1 MCKAADWTGFTSGRT
16 AQKQGDLAVGDSLL
30 GEVVVDKQNVAS
42 GVTEL
47 LTEGGASIG
56 CQILQPVGRGLIAK
70 KNDVDFVIAN
80 RKPLLHCYCYM
91 WPTTMGGLHLFR
103 SVTLY

>member
-1 MCKAADWTGFTSGRT
+1 
-16 AQKQGDLAVGDSLL
+16 LL

-56 CQILQPVGRGLIAK
+56 CQILQPSGIGSGAK
-70 KNDVDFVIAN
+70 KSRCEANATNRRVKDHYKASWQPCIILVDRVGNDTG
-80 RKPLLHCYCYM
+80 KQE
-91 WPTTMGGLHLFR
+91 
-103 SVTLY
+103 